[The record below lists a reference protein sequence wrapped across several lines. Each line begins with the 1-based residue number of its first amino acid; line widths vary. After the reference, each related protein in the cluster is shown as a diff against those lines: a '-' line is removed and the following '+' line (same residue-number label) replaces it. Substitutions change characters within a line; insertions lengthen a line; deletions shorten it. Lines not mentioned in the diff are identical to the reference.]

1 MDTDE
6 LIDLLQDRVL
16 ERYVAVD
23 IVRMYEDMTFWGA
36 VHDITEDTKRNLKR
50 GKENMREDLYLAYDE
65 FNEPIY
71 RIITP
76 LGETVLTIGDMT
88 DKILDS
94 FQDRII
100 CLPNVERY
108 IMGMDLHN
116 MRIEIARKVFYDNLS
131 IITDVEI
138 GDTSVMVIFD

>member
-1 MDTDE
+1 MDNSE

-16 ERYVAVD
+16 ERYIAVD
-23 IVRMYEDMTFWGA
+23 IVRMCEDMTFWES
-36 VHDITEDTKRNLKR
+36 VKEITEETKRNLKR

-71 RIITP
+71 HIITP

-138 GDTSVMVIFD
+138 GDTGVIVIFD